1 MSKREVCPRCEYIL
15 ARCLCHTLK
24 PIDNTTQIIV
34 LQHPSETGH
43 ALNTVHLMK
52 KSFLKMDLFI
62 GEDFSDHL
70 ELNSIIRDHKETIGL
85 IFPGGNSTVLNSLSS
100 KKITHLILIDG
111 TWKKARKIYLLSKN
125 LHQLQTHSLGPT
137 KPGQYKIRSS
147 TFEDGL
153 STLEATVCALG
164 CVEKNLDT
172 QSLEETFSK
181 MIEFQIEKM
190 GEETFRKNYKKEN
203 KKDE

>member
-1 MSKREVCPRCEYIL
+1 MNKREVCPHCEYIL
-15 ARCLCHTLK
+15 ARCLCHALK
-24 PIDNTTQIIV
+24 PINNTTHILV

-52 KSFLKMDLFI
+52 KSFLKMDVFI
-62 GEDFSDHL
+62 GEDFSEHL
-70 ELNSIIRDHKETIGL
+70 KLNAIIKDHKDSIGV
-85 IFPGGNSTVLNSLSS
+85 IFPGATSTVLNSDSA

-125 LHQLQTHSLGPT
+125 LHQLQTHSLASAKT
-137 KPGQYKIRSS
+137 GQYKIRSA
-147 TFEDGL
+147 TFEDSL
-153 STLEATVCALG
+153 STLEATICALES
-164 CVEKNLDT
+164 VEKDLDT
-172 QSLEETFSK
+172 RSLEDSFLK

-190 GEETFRKNYKKEN
+190 GEETFRKNYKQET